1 MLLYNSIRL
10 SQASSGIYQRG
21 SGSVYPV
28 SDFQGPLTVVSSVLV
43 DNGKGSQNTQNYY
56 YEGAKIHLRG
66 KGFLGYM
73 KSGISDVASAIASEN
88 IIINGF
94 HSTYFYPQVQMSL
107 RKISGTSDTI
117 EKIKNTMTH
126 LLLASETKRVFVYP
140 QVSVTTNNK
149 TGHKVTV
156 TTSSYD
162 NYGNPGSIVKTY
174 LGGPTETVTSQ
185 YNNTVSSSLW
195 LLGRPTSATLQFSK
209 SGENT
214 ITRTGTRVFSST
226 SNNLSAET
234 WYSGTG
240 SQFVKGYKYNINGN
254 LKRDSITAGGVYR
267 TNIYTYETNGVRIKT
282 ITDPLS
288 HTTTNTYDSYGRLST
303 RADYLGNTLTYT
315 YDNMGREATVSSTD
329 GNQTTTTIAWESPA
343 SAPKTARFSVLKTGN
358 DGSQTKSWF
367 DKLGR
372 EIRSDVKGFDGT
384 WIYADTRYNIK
395 GQVDSISEP
404 YYTGPLW
411 NRYQY
416 DNYGRKTSLNR
427 PSGRNTT
434 WSYNN
439 NVITETTTGRS
450 YHKTYS
456 SDGTVSSTED
466 PGGTINYTYY
476 PDGKVKT
483 ITAPGTI
490 ISRMEY
496 DIAGNQTKLIDPS
509 AGTINYTYNGFGELL
524 TQQNARLQTTTN
536 TYYADGRISKKVTP
550 DGTTKYR
557 YNSNK
562 QLANV
567 NSYGTVSHTY
577 GYDSKGRVTA
587 VTDTIPGTT
596 PLTTSY
602 TYDALGRNSTI
613 THPSGLVE
621 TNNYNSF
628 GYLFRIDG
636 AGSAVW
642 TTSSMNARGQVTAG
656 QYGTNLAAG
665 YGYDSFG
672 FRTSITAGANNS
684 KQNFTYGF
692 NATTGNLTWRQ
703 NNNGTDLKETFNYD
717 NLDRL
722 DNVYKGISS
731 PAMTLDMAYD
741 PEKGGITTKTDV
753 GTLMYTLS
761 AKPYAVSHIIPDT
774 SIVPEALDSC
784 KYTSFESVSSI
795 EEGAYLASFVYN
807 PEDQRAK
814 MEVKQN
820 GSVILTRWYLGSN
833 YIKETSSG
841 VTKEYTFIGGNAY
854 TAPAVS
860 IRQSGVSTTYYLL
873 RDHLGS
879 ITHVV
884 NASTGFTTFEYSYDA
899 WGRMRNTA
907 NWTNYSPGSE
917 PALFIAGRGFTGHEH
932 LPWFNL
938 INMNGRVYDP
948 LTGQFL
954 NVDNN
959 VQSPDFTQNFNRYAY
974 CLNNPLKY
982 TDPSGE
988 FFIIDSWLIGLF
1000 SGGWKEA
1007 NKRAGNDIKIWGGLF
1022 ASDPNKGF
1030 FGRVWETISRFTWQ
1044 LPQTIGGWGTAQAYN
1059 TFGLKGGVES
1069 VKYKYGATVVSTRKN
1084 WTAVTQGSFIVGGNR
1099 LKAEADNPLFQHE
1112 YGHYIQSQTSGWFYY
1127 PKYGIPSILSKKPH
1141 DLNPVEQDANV
1152 RGFKYFSTNINNFNW
1167 SDESGQHSLWDNNYN
1182 PILNYDWSDPYDD
1195 TFNQLALQNGRL
1207 KLAWWDYLMFPCNF
1221 TIVGMILPGLWNTLI
1236 TNQSY

>member
-1 MLLYNSIRL
+1 
-10 SQASSGIYQRG
+10 
-21 SGSVYPV
+21 
-28 SDFQGPLTVVSSVLV
+28 
-43 DNGKGSQNTQNYY
+43 
-56 YEGAKIHLRG
+56 
-66 KGFLGYM
+66 
-73 KSGISDVASAIASEN
+73 
-88 IIINGF
+88 
-94 HSTYFYPQVQMSL
+94 
-107 RKISGTSDTI
+107 
-117 EKIKNTMTH
+117 
-126 LLLASETKRVFVYP
+126 
-140 QVSVTTNNK
+140 
-149 TGHKVTV
+149 
-156 TTSSYD
+156 
-162 NYGNPGSIVKTY
+162 
-174 LGGPTETVTSQ
+174 
-185 YNNTVSSSLW
+185 
-195 LLGRPTSATLQFSK
+195 
-209 SGENT
+209 
-214 ITRTGTRVFSST
+214 
-226 SNNLSAET
+226 
-234 WYSGTG
+234 
-240 SQFVKGYKYNINGN
+240 
-254 LKRDSITAGGVYR
+254 
-267 TNIYTYETNGVRIKT
+267 
-282 ITDPLS
+282 
-288 HTTTNTYDSYGRLST
+288 
-303 RADYLGNTLTYT
+303 
-315 YDNMGREATVSSTD
+315 MGREATVSSTD
-329 GNQTTTTIAWESPA
+329 GNQTATTFAWEIPA
-343 SAPKTARFSVLKTGN
+343 SATKNARFSVLKTGN
-358 DGSQTKSWF
+358 DGSQAKSWL

-384 WIYADTRYNIK
+384 WIYTDTKYNIK

-439 NVITETTTGRS
+439 NVITETTAGRS

-456 SDGTVSSTED
+456 SDGTVSSAED

-490 ISRMEY
+490 ITRMEY

-509 AGTINYTYNGFGELL
+509 ADTINYTYNGFGELL

-536 TYYADGRISKKVTP
+536 TYYADGRIARKVTP
-550 DGTTKYR
+550 DGTTRYR

-577 GYDSKGRVTA
+577 GYDSKGRVTS
-587 VTDTIPGTT
+587 VIDTIPGTT

-621 TNNYNSF
+621 TNNYNSS

-665 YGYDSFG
+665 KGYDSFG
-672 FRTSITAGANNS
+672 FRTSITAGADNS

-692 NATTGNLTWRQ
+692 NATTGNLSWRQ

-722 DNVYKGISS
+722 NNVYKGISS

-741 PEKGGITTKTDV
+741 SEKGGITTKTDV
-753 GTLMYTLS
+753 GTLLYNLS
-761 AKPYAVSHIIPDT
+761 GRPYAVSHINPVT
-774 SIVPEALDSC
+774 SVVPEALDSLT
-784 KYTSFESVSSI
+784 YTSFESVSTI
-795 EEGAYLASFVYN
+795 EEGAYFASFTYN

-884 NASTGFTTFEYSYDA
+884 NASTGSTTYEYSYDA

-907 NWTNYSPGSE
+907 NWTNYSPGLE
-917 PALFIAGRGFTGHEH
+917 PALFIAGRGYTGHEH

-974 CLNNPLKY
+974 CLNNPLIY
-982 TDPSGE
+982 IDPSGFSYKAYMDATYGE
-988 FFIIDSWLIGLF
+988 GNYWYRGQAPGTWGGEGGSFGGGGGGGSGSYGSGVLTTNDINSLWQSKYGGYWSSSTGRVLYKNEDQAYFATCDYIDSYGYWGNTEPKSYENAVSSYFLLLSQKYYTASLDGGPTETYSLSANAPKQDF
-1000 SGGWKEA
+1000 SGF
-1007 NKRAGNDIKIWGGLF
+1007 WGGLKYF
-1022 ASDPNKGF
+1022 FTGGYVGGYSYNIKGEVIGLAPITGIAPTPGFKGNINPNFMNQLEKQ
-1030 FGRVWETISRFTWQ
+1030 FTKIT
-1044 LPQTIGGWGTAQAYN
+1044 LPPS
-1059 TFGLKGGVES
+1059 K
-1069 VKYKYGATVVSTRKN
+1069 TVV
-1084 WTAVTQGSFIVGGNR
+1084 F
-1099 LKAEADNPLFQHE
+1099 
-1112 YGHYIQSQTSGWFYY
+1112 
-1127 PKYGIPSILSKKPH
+1127 
-1141 DLNPVEQDANV
+1141 
-1152 RGFKYFSTNINNFNW
+1152 
-1167 SDESGQHSLWDNNYN
+1167 
-1182 PILNYDWSDPYDD
+1182 
-1195 TFNQLALQNGRL
+1195 
-1207 KLAWWDYLMFPCNF
+1207 
-1221 TIVGMILPGLWNTLI
+1221 
-1236 TNQSY
+1236 